1 MIERSSDKNQESEGM
16 GAIGDSQV
24 YEKEKPIIDYPRLNL
39 YGENEVD
46 DSTLRNSSFLTNN
59 MSAQN
64 GQQQHLLAKSLG
76 LFLLGQDWE
85 QDELKKSGQKAFG
98 NFSE

>member
-1 MIERSSDKNQESEGM
+1 MIERSSDKNQESESM
-16 GAIGDSQV
+16 GAIGDSQI

-64 GQQQHLLAKSLG
+64 GQ
-76 LFLLGQDWE
+76 
-85 QDELKKSGQKAFG
+85 
-98 NFSE
+98 